1 MNPRKET
8 IALLREHG
16 YILARHGS
24 SHDIFFN
31 PAARVTIPVKRH
43 DFDEDDMR
51 YIPKEAKINRNQT
64 GKRKGRK

>member
-8 IALLREHG
+8 IALLEDNKF
-16 YILARHGS
+16 IFIRHGS

-31 PAARVTIPVKRH
+31 PETKTTIPVKRH

-51 YIPKEAKINRNQT
+51 YILKEAKITRQT
-64 GKRKGRK
+64 GKRKGK

>member
-8 IALLREHG
+8 IALLGEHG
-16 YILARHGS
+16 YIFARHGG

-31 PAARVTIPVKRH
+31 PETKVTIPVKRH

-51 YIPKEAKINRNQT
+51 YILKEAKINRKQT
-64 GKRKGRK
+64 GKRRGRK

>member
-43 DFDEDDMR
+43 DFDEE
-51 YIPKEAKINRNQT
+51 I
-64 GKRKGRK
+64 GRAHV

>member
-8 IALLREHG
+8 IH
-16 YILARHGS
+16 ILEDNGFLFMRHGG

-31 PAARVTIPVKRH
+31 PETRLTIPVKRH

-51 YIPKEAKINRNQT
+51 YILKEAKIDKKKM
-64 GKRKGRK
+64 GKRKGK